1 MPVYFTPGVVHLNT
15 VPSYR
20 KWNKF
25 DMGTA
30 DKVCCVALGIKVP
43 RVKTTVALIEFQ
55 KSGDL
60 RR

>member
-1 MPVYFTPGVVHLNT
+1 MRLKIK
-15 VPSYR
+15 R
-20 KWNKF
+20 
-25 DMGTA
+25 GT
-30 DKVCCVALGIKVP
+30 KVP